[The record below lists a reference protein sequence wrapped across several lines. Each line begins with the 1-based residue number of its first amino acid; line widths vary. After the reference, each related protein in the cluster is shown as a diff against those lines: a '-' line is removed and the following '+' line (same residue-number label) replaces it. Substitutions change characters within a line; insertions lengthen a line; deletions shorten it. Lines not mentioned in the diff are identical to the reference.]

1 MVTISEKVKISFRID
16 KDTRKTIN
24 QMALDNETTATEI
37 YNKAIQ
43 EYIQRQTKQSTL
55 NVE

>member
-1 MVTISEKVKISFRID
+1 MIDTDTKRTIK
-16 KDTRKTIN
+16 
-24 QMALDNETTATEI
+24 QMALDDETTATEI
-37 YNKAIQ
+37 YNKAIK

>member
-16 KDTRKTIN
+16 KDLRKTIN

-37 YNKAIQ
+37 YNKAIK
-43 EYIQRQTKQSTL
+43 EYVQKQTQQSTL
-55 NVE
+55 NVS